1 MEPKSSSE
9 QFLKGYSEDEL
20 IKATLKS
27 GLSFGPGIPVVLRE
41 PKMPTGFPDVVIV
54 YTGNR
59 VMFLPK
65 DRKPLSRNHFQVL
78 FHLQHVGKSTPE
90 KISEQLLLPDRQL
103 TSLLSDLQEAN
114 LIFIR
119 NKFVAARPL
128 EKIFKAR
135 RIVAIEAKLTN
146 WRKAIQQAV
155 ANLWFA
161 SQSYVLLPP
170 MRTLKKV
177 AQEAKK
183 FGIGVIVFDG
193 EQTKMI
199 VKPKR
204 QRIPISYGSWLINE
218 WAFL

>member
-1 MEPKSSSE
+1 
-9 QFLKGYSEDEL
+9 
-20 IKATLKS
+20 
-27 GLSFGPGIPVVLRE
+27 
-41 PKMPTGFPDVVIV
+41 
-54 YTGNR
+54 
-59 VMFLPK
+59 
-65 DRKPLSRNHFQVL
+65 
-78 FHLQHVGKSTPE
+78 
-90 KISEQLLLPDRQL
+90 
-103 TSLLSDLQEAN
+103 
-114 LIFIR
+114 
-119 NKFVAARPL
+119 
-128 EKIFKAR
+128 
-135 RIVAIEAKLTN
+135 LTN